1 MCGTRQVREWTTGG
15 EACVT
20 TLTASTPRL
29 HYEGGR
35 GMPGRGHMPN
45 SNATFVVAG
54 FGDGKVWRPQTR
66 LREGPE
72 RFPSTAPQSCI
83 VSLHLP

>member
-1 MCGTRQVREWTTGG
+1 MREWTTGG

-54 FGDGKVWRPQTR
+54 FGDGKVQPRHH
-66 LREGPE
+66 
-72 RFPSTAPQSCI
+72 STAPQSCI
-83 VSLHLP
+83 VLLRPP